1 MARDTAPA
9 LTVSSRSV
17 QHVAKLSAGILLYR
31 FAGTDVEV
39 LIAHPGGPFW
49 ARKDAGA
56 WSVPKGEY
64 IEGENP
70 WLAAQREF
78 TEELGSPPPTGRR
91 IDLTPV
97 RQAGG
102 KVVTAFAVHGD
113 FDASAA
119 VSNTFTVELPKGSGR
134 FVEFPEIDRVAWVSV
149 AAAREKLLAGQRP
162 LLDQLMAAPEL
173 AGYGEGA
180 ASDG

>member
-1 MARDTAPA
+1 MQP
-9 LTVSSRSV
+9 
-17 QHVAKLSAGILLYR
+17 VAKLSAGVLLYR
-31 FAGTDVEV
+31 VTGTDVEV

-64 IEGENP
+64 ADGEDP
-70 WLAAQREF
+70 WCAAQREF
-78 TEELGSPPPTGRR
+78 AEELGAPPPAGPR
-91 IDLTPV
+91 IDLQPV

-102 KVVTAFAVHGD
+102 KVVTAFAVRGD
-113 FDASAA
+113 FDTAAA

-149 AAAREKLLAGQRP
+149 AQARTKLLNGQRP
-162 LLDQLMAAPEL
+162 LLDQLMASPEL
-173 AGYGEGA
+173 AGYGEG
-180 ASDG
+180 DPDNG

>member
-1 MARDTAPA
+1 MIG
-9 LTVSSRSV
+9 SSRSV
-17 QHVAKLSAGILLYR
+17 RPVAKLSAGVLLYR
-31 FAGTDVEV
+31 FVGTGVEV

-64 IEGENP
+64 TEGEDP

-78 TEELGSPPPTGRR
+78 AEELGSPPPAGPR
-91 IDLTPV
+91 IDLVPV
-97 RQAGG
+97 KQAGG
-102 KVVTAFAVHGD
+102 KVVTVFAVQGD
-113 FDASAA
+113 FEPAAA

-149 AAAREKLLAGQRP
+149 AVAREKLLAGQRP
-162 LLDQLMAAPEL
+162 LLDQLMAAPQL
-173 AGYGEGA
+173 AGYGEG
-180 ASDG
+180 DPPTC

>member
-1 MARDTAPA
+1 MQA
-9 LTVSSRSV
+9 
-17 QHVAKLSAGILLYR
+17 VAKLSAGVLLYR

-56 WSVPKGEY
+56 WSIPKGEY
-64 IEGENP
+64 ADGEDP
-70 WLAAQREF
+70 WAAAQREF
-78 TEELGSPPPTGRR
+78 TEELGAPPPGGPR
-91 IDLTPV
+91 IDLAPV

-102 KVVTAFAVHGD
+102 KLVAAFAVRGD
-113 FDASAA
+113 FDVAAA

-149 AAAREKLLAGQRP
+149 AVARVKLLSGQRA
-162 LLDQLMAAPEL
+162 LLDQLMTAPEL
-173 AGYGEGA
+173 AGYGEGQPEA
-180 ASDG
+180 G